1 MREAKENAMTNQK
14 PKKLELTRTTLRNL
28 TPIELEAV
36 AGGMATAGC
45 ATFWDKSSPL

>member
-14 PKKLELTRTTLRNL
+14 TKKLELTRTTLRNL
-28 TPIELEAV
+28 TPTEIEAV
-36 AGGMATAGC
+36 AGGASGGC